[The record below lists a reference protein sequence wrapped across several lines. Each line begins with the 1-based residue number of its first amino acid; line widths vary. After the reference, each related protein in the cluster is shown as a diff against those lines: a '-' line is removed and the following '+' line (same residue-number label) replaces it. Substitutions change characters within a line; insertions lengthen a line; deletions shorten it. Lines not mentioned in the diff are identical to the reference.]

1 MPTEA
6 ELREIVQHGEAVRQQ
21 AAAIEQQ
28 RDLVVELAGEARRS
42 LATLEA
48 LATAKDGE
56 ELLVPLGA
64 GAFVHARLAG
74 SGRALASVGSGLHA
88 EMPLEDARTRL
99 AARVESLDQAST
111 QLEKDLARMLEE
123 LQRVNA
129 VVEQVYGG

>member
-28 RDLVVELAGEARRS
+28 RDLIVELAGEARRS

-48 LATAKDGE
+48 LAHAKDGE

-64 GAFVHARLAG
+64 GAFVHARLAA

-88 EMPLEDARTRL
+88 EMPLEDARARL
-99 AARVESLDQAST
+99 AARVENLDQAST

-129 VVEQVYGG
+129 VVEQAYGG